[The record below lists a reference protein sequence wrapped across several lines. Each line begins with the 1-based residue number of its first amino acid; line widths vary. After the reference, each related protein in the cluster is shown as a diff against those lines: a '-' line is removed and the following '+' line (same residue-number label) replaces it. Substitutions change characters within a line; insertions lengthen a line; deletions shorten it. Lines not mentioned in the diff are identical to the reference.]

1 MHYMCYW
8 NASLLQNPDFS
19 NTWGAD
25 MLQTPAKESEEE
37 KLEKKFEELKE
48 FLHEEGFVTIGR
60 LCRVMGFECD
70 NPYEFYCGDKDKW
83 QKAVIDTLHEHRDD
97 PEVTKQLIEVL
108 HESYKD
114 GEEE

>member
-1 MHYMCYW
+1 MPCEFDWKKYYY
-8 NASLLQNPDFS
+8 NPRWMDAYYCFG
-19 NTWGAD
+19 TV
-25 MLQTPAKESEEE
+25 MPKEESEED
-37 KLEKKFEELKE
+37 KLEKKFEELKK
-48 FLHEEGFVTIGR
+48 FLHEEGFITIGR
-60 LCRVMGFECD
+60 LCRVMDFECD